1 MNKYYL
7 ILVSGIFFT
16 TPYTFATDSNTN
28 YNTDYRIESDSLG
41 SIQVPKDRYYG
52 AQTQR
57 ALTNFSIG
65 IERFP
70 REFIRAY
77 GIVKKAAAV
86 VNNAYGYLPDNIT
99 PAIIKACDEVIG
111 GSLDDHFPVV
121 IWQAAGTQSNM
132 NTNEVIANR
141 AIQLLGGE
149 MGSKNPVHPNDHV
162 NMGQSTNDTFPTA
175 GAIAIVETTAHKL
188 LPALNHLKN
197 TFEKKA
203 QEFKTII
210 KIGRTHLQDAVPMSL
225 GQEFDCFA
233 SQIAHGIKQLEH
245 ALNHCY
251 ELPIGGTAVGTGITT
266 YAGFDQAAVREI
278 NEITHLQFVVAEN
291 KFEGISAHDGLVELS
306 GALKVIAV
314 SFSKIANDI
323 RLLAS
328 GPRAGIG
335 EIILPKNE
343 PGSSIMPGKINP
355 TQSDAATM
363 LCARII
369 GNDVSVSWLGAHGH
383 LQLNVCGPLMTF
395 ATLQS
400 CSLLADMCR
409 SFADKAVA
417 GIVPNHTRIK
427 LHLQNSLMLVT
438 AIVPRIGY
446 DKAATAALKAWNEDK
461 TLKEA
466 IVELGYMSA
475 QEFDQAINYEDMI
488 QPKLGSRSQG
498 PADFI
503 YLNGDEID

>member
-1 MNKYYL
+1 MYKFYC
-7 ILVSGIFFT
+7 ILLSAVVPFISGI
-16 TPYTFATDSNTN
+16 
-28 YNTDYRIESDSLG
+28 DYRIESDSLG
-41 SIQVPKDRYYG
+41 TVQVPRDRYYG

-57 ALTNFSIG
+57 ALGNFAIG

-77 GIVKKAAAV
+77 GIVKKAAAI
-86 VNNAYGYLPDNIT
+86 VNNAYGYLPDTIT
-99 PAIIKACDEVIG
+99 PAIITACDEVISG
-111 GSLDDHFPVV
+111 KLDDHFPVV

-141 AIQLLGGE
+141 AIELLGGE
-149 MGSKNPVHPNDHV
+149 MGTKNPVHPNDHV
-162 NMGQSTNDTFPTA
+162 NMGQSTNDTFPAA
-175 GAIAIVETTAHKL
+175 GAIAVVETTVNKL
-188 LPALNHLKN
+188 IPALHYFKN
-197 TFEKKA
+197 ALEKKA
-203 QEFKTII
+203 NEFESII

-225 GQEFDCFA
+225 GQEFACFA
-233 SQIAHGIKQLEH
+233 SQISHGIRQLER
-245 ALNHCY
+245 ALPHCY

-278 NEITHLQFVVAEN
+278 NEMTQLPFVVAEN
-291 KFEGISAHDGLVELS
+291 KFEGIAAHDGLVELS

-314 SFSKIANDI
+314 SFAKIVNDI

-335 EIILPKNE
+335 EILLPKNE

-363 LCARII
+363 VCARII
-369 GNDVSVSWLGAHGH
+369 GNDLSVAWLGAHGH

-400 CSLLADMCR
+400 ISLLTDLCY
-409 SFADKAVA
+409 SFANKAII
-417 GIVPNHTRIK
+417 GITPNDARIK
-427 LHLQNSLMLVT
+427 QHLENSLMIVT

-446 DKAATAALKAWNEDK
+446 DKAATAALKAWNENK

-466 IVELGYMSA
+466 LAELGYMTA
-475 QEFDQAINYEDMI
+475 AEFDQSINYQDMI

-503 YLNGDEID
+503 YLTDDEIN